1 MYIVLFKCRK
11 SMYLWYMFGSRL
23 KCTSIEFV
31 CVYYFIWMGSV
42 WNIFEFEK
50 KKRIWTWNAIIF
62 YVYSVECVAYL
73 LSTPC
78 YNEQLLMEQYLP
90 AACRVNT
97 EELETIFEK
106 IKRKRE
112 NESHQ
117 SIRYIF
123 IHTQT
128 FKTQAHT
135 HSHRILTHQTKH
147 YRHLR
152 IHTSAQLHL

>member
-1 MYIVLFKCRK
+1 MQKVYVLVV
-11 SMYLWYMFGSRL
+11 YVWL
-23 KCTSIEFV
+23 SIEMHEHRICLCILFYLNGL
-31 CVYYFIWMGSV
+31 CVKHIWI
-42 WNIFEFEK
+42 WK
-50 KKRIWTWNAIIF
+50 KKTYLNVKCNHLLRIF
-62 YVYSVECVAYL
+62 GRMCGL
-73 LSTPC
+73 FGRHLPC